1 MREKHIKNIYGVMSK
16 IIILDNGHGENC
28 AGKRSPIWDDGKQ
41 LFEWEFNRD
50 VAKRLK
56 AKLDAVNVETVMLV
70 PEDTDISLS
79 ERCKRVN
86 KICDNIGANNCI
98 LISIHA
104 NAGGGTGWEC
114 YTSPG
119 YTKADD
125 YATMLCEQFQKDF
138 PDEKMRFDYSDGDPD
153 KEEDF
158 YVIKHTKCPA
168 VLTENFFMDN
178 EKDCYKMLDNDFRQ
192 KIAEAH
198 YKAILNM
205 LRV

>member
-1 MREKHIKNIYGVMSK
+1 MRKL
-16 IIILDNGHGENC
+16 IIIENGHGFNT
-28 AGKRSPIWDDGKQ
+28 AGKCSPVWDGNVQ
-41 LFEWEFNRD
+41 LFEWEYNRD
-50 VAKRLK
+50 LADRLK
-56 AKLDAVNVETVMLV
+56 ELLDAVKIESYILV
-70 PEDTDISLS
+70 PEDEDVSLS
-79 ERCKRVN
+79 ERCRRAN
-86 KICDNIGANNCI
+86 ILCDKYGKDNCI
-98 LISIHA
+98 LISIHG

-114 YTSPG
+114 YTTRG
-119 YTKADD
+119 TTKADE
-125 YATMLCEQFQKDF
+125 YADLLCKQFESDF
-138 PDEKMRFDYSDGDPD
+138 PDEKMRFDYTDGDPD